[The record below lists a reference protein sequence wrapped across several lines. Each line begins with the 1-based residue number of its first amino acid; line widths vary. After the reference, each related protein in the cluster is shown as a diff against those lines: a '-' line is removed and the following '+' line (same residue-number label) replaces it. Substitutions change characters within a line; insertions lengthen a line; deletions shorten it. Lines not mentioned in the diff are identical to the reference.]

1 MCVVVWCLWSVC
13 VCVCVRDG
21 CEWELPDTM
30 GGYRRVVQ
38 GLLRGGVDD
47 KRGHLFGIG
56 GDIEIDLKTRE
67 GENVRKLLYLV
78 LVDGRYH
85 VCVIDEEDGDGI
97 ISLFM
102 LLTGCL

>member
-1 MCVVVWCLWSVC
+1 MCGVCVVCVWCVCVCVVWCGVCVFVCVVVWCLWSVC

-56 GDIEIDLKTRE
+56 VDI
-67 GENVRKLLYLV
+67 V
-78 LVDGRYH
+78 
-85 VCVIDEEDGDGI
+85 
-97 ISLFM
+97 
-102 LLTGCL
+102 